1 MKLTISA
8 NASISETGRLDG
20 DVVITLDSEKCDP
33 EEAQILWRP
42 CFHRGDGK
50 PISLMILPVDHKKTS
65 TVLLGKSIV
74 EKHYRIASTTIPF
87 DLFGNIGAISLH
99 ADTSLQGKPMFSSTN
114 SPIVMVK

>member
-8 NASISETGRLDG
+8 NANISETGRLDG
-20 DVVITLDSEKCDP
+20 DVVITLDSEKFDP
-33 EEAQILWRP
+33 EEVQILWRP
-42 CFHRGDGK
+42 CFLCGDGK
-50 PISLMILPVDHKKTS
+50 PISPKILPVDHKKTS

-99 ADTSLQGKPMFSSTN
+99 AFTSLQGKPMFSSTN

>member
-33 EEAQILWRP
+33 EEVQILWTPWDRDQ
-42 CFHRGDGK
+42 GQDN
-50 PISLMILPVDHKKTS
+50 SLILLPVDHKKTS

-99 ADTSLQGKPMFSSTN
+99 AATSLHGKPMFSSTN

>member
-8 NASISETGRLDG
+8 NANISETGRLDG

-33 EEAQILWRP
+33 EEVQILWTP
-42 CFHRGDGK
+42 LWDRGQGQDN
-50 PISLMILPVDHKKTS
+50 SLILLPVDHKKTS

-99 ADTSLQGKPMFSSTN
+99 AATTLNGKPMFSSTN

>member
-8 NASISETGRLDG
+8 NINISETGRLDG

-33 EEAQILWRP
+33 EEVQILWTP
-42 CFHRGDGK
+42 IMDRGQGQDN
-50 PISLMILPVDHKKTS
+50 SLILLPVDHKKTS

-87 DLFGNIGAISLH
+87 DLFGNIGPFPWRLDGAV
-99 ADTSLQGKPMFSSTN
+99 GPKPMFSSTN